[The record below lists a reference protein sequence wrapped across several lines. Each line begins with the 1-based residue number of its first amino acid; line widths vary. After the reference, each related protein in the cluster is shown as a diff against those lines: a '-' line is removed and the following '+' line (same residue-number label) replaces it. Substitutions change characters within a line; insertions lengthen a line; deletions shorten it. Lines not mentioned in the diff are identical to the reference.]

1 MKRAEML
8 LLDILYPN
16 RCDCCDDRI
25 PYDRLICDACTEML
39 LNQRLTYADWAA
51 SNPENP
57 WETGNVLFSYAD
69 AARTGVLAMKDGR
82 RGFCRFAAKLL
93 AESLAENGSYSFVTW
108 VPITA
113 KRRRLQGYAHAEYLA
128 KCIAEE
134 LQIPMRGGLIPA
146 DSGASLEQDL
156 HFAGN
161 RNIYSGSAFS
171 LYFVYNAEYSMPK
184 YGSRSYYYAML
195 DAGILIGTLNLA
207 AAEHGMGCCSIG
219 DLNFRKAEAAFHL
232 NEYQQYLHCMI
243 FGKPAAEK

>member
-39 LNQRLTYADWAA
+39 LDQRITYADWAA

-57 WETGNVLFSYAD
+57 WETGTVLFSYAD

-93 AESLAENGSYSFVTW
+93 AESLVENGSYSFVTW

-134 LQIPMRGGLIPA
+134 LQIPMRGGLIEEHAGSVRQHDLPA
-146 DSGASLEQDL
+146 EERRKYAERFTGTGADLSGTKILLADDILTTGATLRRCASLLLEMGAARVDI
-156 HFAGN
+156 A
-161 RNIYSGSAFS
+161 A
-171 LYFVYNAEYSMPK
+171 VC
-184 YGSRSYYYAML
+184 
-195 DAGILIGTLNLA
+195 AGIRDVSQA
-207 AAEHGMGCCSIG
+207 
-219 DLNFRKAEAAFHL
+219 
-232 NEYQQYLHCMI
+232 
-243 FGKPAAEK
+243 